1 MHNRNTGDMNSIRDG
16 WSNEEKEK
24 RRQVAQSIQL
34 QLRQMLVLNT
44 LVHGEQETE
53 NQQTA
58 MASAC

>member
-1 MHNRNTGDMNSIRDG
+1 MHHSNTGDMSSIRDG
-16 WSNEEKEK
+16 WSIEEKEK
-24 RRQVAQSIQL
+24 RRQVAESIQL
-34 QLRQMLVLNT
+34 QLRQIVVLTT